1 MSTENPPNYFT
12 VIDYGVFVVMLL
24 LSALIGVYFGFISK
38 KKQNNT
44 SEYLLGS
51 KQMGFFPVAA
61 SLIASHIS
69 ASTLLALPAE
79 IYHFGAEYIWSI
91 ASAILVRIT
100 QFIFNFKAQKSF
112 RQVVLSF
119 TCSCQYS
126 MVFK

>member
-1 MSTENPPNYFT
+1 MDVSSEKSLNYFT
-12 VIDYGVFVVMLL
+12 AIDYGVFVVMLL

-51 KQMGFFPVAA
+51 KKMGFFPVAA

-79 IYHFGAEYIWSI
+79 IYHFGSEYIWSI
-91 ASAILVRIT
+91 ASAILVR
-100 QFIFNFKAQKSF
+100 
-112 RQVVLSF
+112 
-119 TCSCQYS
+119 
-126 MVFK
+126 